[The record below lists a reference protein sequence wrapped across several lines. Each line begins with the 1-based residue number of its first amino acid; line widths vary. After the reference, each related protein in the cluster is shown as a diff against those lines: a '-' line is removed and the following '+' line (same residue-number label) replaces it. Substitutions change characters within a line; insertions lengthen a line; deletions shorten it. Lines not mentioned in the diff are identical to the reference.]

1 MDELTREF
9 PYELDSDLKYIET
22 LDHGAFGTVIH
33 VLEISTNKEMAIK
46 VINKT
51 DAQLSIIQKMK
62 EEVSILRQI
71 NHENIVQF
79 YGYTETINQLLI
91 KMEYIKYGT
100 LNQWIKNHKKIS
112 EEEASIILKHIL
124 SAITYLH
131 SKQICHRDIK
141 PQNIMFS
148 KENDLH
154 SIKIIDFGLSAQNFD
169 KLINNDYC
177 GTYIY
182 MAPEQ
187 IEKKLY
193 FISVDIWSIGIL
205 MFILLNNGKHP
216 FYVEG
221 DNKKDFVKKIM
232 ATKINFYNKVS
243 PMAKHL
249 ILKLLEPNSSWRYTG
264 AQALKHPWITRNKD
278 DEVPLTMNELL
289 TKSNNKKIAKD
300 LFNVCLFMNY
310 FSKKTKKKFII
321 NDEYIFNCK
330 LYNEKI
336 KYKLNK
342 KKEKC
347 LDIISSNEEDYDSDD
362 SLITKKK
369 YFPKQR
375 KNSIPMRRRNS
386 ESLMIYSI
394 QKEIKTAKKN
404 VLKVNDKK
412 IAKIE
417 NAMYRKIEER
427 KILNSKTIKNKE
439 LASNAKYS
447 SYKKSIGN
455 TFRKNSYNNILLK
468 SFYISLNKNQKNK
481 NNIYQY
487 NKKKRELGENI
498 KQNIKEIII
507 KEKIRNVDNNK
518 SLDNKNI
525 YNRSFENKKS
535 VENKSFENN
544 KNTEK
549 KIYKRDEM
557 FVKIYKYNSSKK
569 VRNGL
574 PHIKSP
580 QRLNYMNK
588 QQFSLNDIENFNIVP
603 LVLPPIGKNKK
614 DKYMKFE
621 ASKKILKMKKK

>member
-46 VINKT
+46 VINKI

-205 MFILLNNGKHP
+205 MFIILNKGKHP
-216 FYVEG
+216 FYKKG
-221 DNKKDFVKKIM
+221 DNADKIAEIIKKGNIK
-232 ATKINFYNKVS
+232 FYENIS

-249 ILKLLEPNSSWRYTG
+249 VLKLLEPNPSWRYT
-264 AQALKHPWITRNKD
+264 ASQALKHPWITRNFND
-278 DEVPLTMNELL
+278 VPPQTFNELL
-289 TKSNNKKIAKD
+289 VKSNNKEILKNLLYTCLFFNYFRKKENLKFLTNNKKEAFKGDGYENEKNIEKEMDYD
-300 LFNVCLFMNY
+300 LFYIKFREKTNSVFSRNKLLINQKHKNIIDKIGYKKNSIGLSNNISTIFQKYKSNNNY
-310 FSKKTKKKFII
+310 FKFNHQNAIITKYSNNIFKKNNSSKSIKGFKLSKNSLRTTDFTPIKKRLHNNIKISLSNEKINEESKTKK
-321 NDEYIFNCK
+321 N
-330 LYNEKI
+330 
-336 KYKLNK
+336 
-342 KKEKC
+342 
-347 LDIISSNEEDYDSDD
+347 
-362 SLITKKK
+362 SLET
-369 YFPKQR
+369 
-375 KNSIPMRRRNS
+375 S
-386 ESLMIYSI
+386 
-394 QKEIKTAKKN
+394 
-404 VLKVNDKK
+404 
-412 IAKIE
+412 
-417 NAMYRKIEER
+417 
-427 KILNSKTIKNKE
+427 
-439 LASNAKYS
+439 
-447 SYKKSIGN
+447 
-455 TFRKNSYNNILLK
+455 
-468 SFYISLNKNQKNK
+468 
-481 NNIYQY
+481 
-487 NKKKRELGENI
+487 
-498 KQNIKEIII
+498 
-507 KEKIRNVDNNK
+507 
-518 SLDNKNI
+518 KNI
-525 YNRSFENKKS
+525 YN
-535 VENKSFENN
+535 
-544 KNTEK
+544 
-549 KIYKRDEM
+549 YL
-557 FVKIYKYNSSKK
+557 SSKK
-569 VRNGL
+569 LFNNL
-574 PHIKSP
+574 PKIIKP
-580 QRLNYMNK
+580 KKLNLINK
-588 QQFSLNDIENFNIVP
+588 YSKDEFSLNNIENSNFIPLILPNIGVITKQRENSKIP
-603 LVLPPIGKNKK
+603 GKSPIKKLRILNK
-614 DKYMKFE
+614 
-621 ASKKILKMKKK
+621 